1 MRPYSL
7 ILDLLAHDGGGVRQR
22 IGMFNVLIADV
33 GFISVLGR
41 HNLRGGDLF
50 IVLSNVLSANGRV
63 VFLRSTRT

>member
-22 IGMFNVLIADV
+22 IGMFSVLIADV

-41 HNLRGGDLF
+41 HNLRGSDQTGDPF
-50 IVLSNVLSANGRV
+50 KREPGHEARK
-63 VFLRSTRT
+63 